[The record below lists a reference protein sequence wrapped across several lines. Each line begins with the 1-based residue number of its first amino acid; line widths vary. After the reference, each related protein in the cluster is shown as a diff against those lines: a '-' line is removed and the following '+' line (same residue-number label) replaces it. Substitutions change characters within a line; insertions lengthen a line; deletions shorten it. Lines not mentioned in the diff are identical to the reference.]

1 MRRLYSDSYSE
12 RIIRDTG
19 ENIDKDED
27 TREED
32 KEKLKKKQKRQ
43 SGRGRKEREER
54 QGVNQRGRKRW
65 GESN

>member
-32 KEKLKKKQKRQ
+32 KEKL
-43 SGRGRKEREER
+43 
-54 QGVNQRGRKRW
+54 
-65 GESN
+65 